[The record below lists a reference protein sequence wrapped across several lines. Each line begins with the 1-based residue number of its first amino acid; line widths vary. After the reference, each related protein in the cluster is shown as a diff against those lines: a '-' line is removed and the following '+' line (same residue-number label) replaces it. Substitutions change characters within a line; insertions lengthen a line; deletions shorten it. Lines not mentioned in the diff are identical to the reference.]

1 MYVCPS
7 MFIFDVYFLFS
18 EDPIAKIIAT
28 YIYHSQETCSM
39 SDLWTVLMRENER
52 ERTMRENKR
61 E

>member
-7 MFIFDVYFLFS
+7 VFIFYVYFLFP

-52 ERTMRENKR
+52 ERTMRKNKR